1 MPWHVS
7 SHSAECNSIQQRW
20 VRDLAAGREGGMS
33 RASAGGMEDPA
44 HFDTLS
50 SQGIV
55 LGHSLLRLQHQHVNP
70 VLLQIVHSG
79 CWNLG
84 REKKSEK
91 QVSDS
96 IPLKLKEFQKT
107 RY

>member
-7 SHSAECNSIQQRW
+7 SRSAECNLIQQRC
-20 VRDLAAGREGGMS
+20 VRDLAAGRERGMS
-33 RASAGGMEDPA
+33 RASAGGTENPA

-55 LGHSLLRLQHQHVNP
+55 FGDSLLCLQHQHVNP
-70 VLLQIVHSG
+70 VLLQIVHGG

-96 IPLKLKEFQKT
+96 IPLKL
-107 RY
+107 